1 MTDTVE
7 PLFDD
12 VVHARHRLAICALL
26 NDVDAVSFATVRE
39 TLEVNDYV
47 VSKHVKVLAEAGY
60 VETRKS
66 RDLGRSQTWLHLTE
80 DGRAAYLG
88 HLAALREMTG

>member
-1 MTDTVE
+1 MNDTVE

-12 VVHARHRLAICALL
+12 VVHARHRLQICALL

-60 VETRKS
+60 VKTSKA
-66 RDLGRSQTWLHLTE
+66 RDLGRPQTWLHLT
-80 DGRAAYLG
+80 DAGRAAFRG
-88 HLAALREMTG
+88 HLAALREMTA

>member
-12 VVHARHRLAICALL
+12 VVHARHRLQICALL
-26 NDVDAVSFATVRE
+26 NDVDAVSFAAVRE

-60 VETRKS
+60 VKTSKA
-66 RDLGRSQTWLHLTE
+66 RDLGRPQTWLHLT
-80 DGRAAYLG
+80 DAGRAAFRG
-88 HLAALREMTG
+88 HLAALREMTA

>member
-12 VVHARHRLAICALL
+12 VVHARHRLQICALL

-60 VETRKS
+60 VKTSKA
-66 RDLGRSQTWLHLTE
+66 RDLGRPQTWLHLT
-80 DGRAAYLG
+80 DAGRAAFRG
-88 HLAALREMTG
+88 HLAALREMTA